1 VTPRPGARHVVIV
14 DLIIGAIIATIVLLV
29 GPGLAIIGIAALVI
43 LFVSLLASAPT
54 MVRRSRARRRA
65 RRGR

>member
-54 MVRRSRARRRA
+54 MVRRSRARRA
-65 RRGR
+65 RRRR